1 MKHNKLTQ
9 RIAGLLL
16 AIITITQI
24 NAAAYIKFDGIGGE
38 AKSEGHEGWIE
49 ILSFN
54 QGIHK
59 PKQGASG
66 STRRRSAA
74 VFGDLTVAKELD
86 KSSPKLAEA
95 VATGRVIPRVTL
107 DVTVATERGE
117 MTYYRYELT
126 NVLVTSY
133 QVSMDN
139 PELLPMDSFSL
150 NFEKIK
156 VTYTGLE
163 FGTKGESGD
172 LVEYS
177 WKVEEGE
184 N

>member
-1 MKHNKLTQ
+1 MKQNKITQ

-16 AIITITQI
+16 AIVTITQI
-24 NAAAYIKFDGIGGE
+24 NAAAYIKFDGIDGE
-38 AKSEGHEGWIE
+38 AKSDGHKDWIE

-59 PKQGASG
+59 PASGASG
-66 STRRRSAA
+66 STRRRSSTE
-74 VFGDLTVAKELD
+74 FTDLVVAKELD

-95 VATGRVIPRVTL
+95 VATGRVIPRVAL
-107 DVTVATERGE
+107 DVTVATERGDV
-117 MTYYRYELT
+117 TYYRYELT
-126 NVLVTSY
+126 NVIVTSY
-133 QVSMDN
+133 QVNMDN
-139 PELLPMDSFSL
+139 SEYLPMDSFSL
-150 NFEKIK
+150 NFEEIK

-163 FGTKGESGD
+163 FGPKGEPGD

-184 N
+184 K

>member
-1 MKHNKLTQ
+1 MKHIKFTQ

-24 NAAAYIKFDGIGGE
+24 NAAAYIKFDGIDGE
-38 AKSEGHEGWIE
+38 AKSDGHEGWIE
-49 ILSFN
+49 IMSFN

-74 VFGDLTVAKELD
+74 EFSDLVVTKELD

-95 VATGRVIPRVTL
+95 VATGRVIPRVAL

-139 PELLPMDSFSL
+139 PDYLPLDSFSL
-150 NFEKIK
+150 NFEEIK
-156 VTYTGLE
+156 VTYMGL
-163 FGTKGESGD
+163 GSGPKDTKAPEA
-172 LVEYS
+172 EYS

-184 N
+184 K